1 MLSIAA
7 VEGDPDI
14 LLLSYLGD
22 ILGLTGTKFVCGMA
36 LCDRHLLPLFAMLF
50 SQPLARGFAICR
62 SPLAAISDSVSA
74 HNGGVFPMTLNNGDS
89 NQSCSDHSDRS
100 SLQDSMIAEHHSSVS
115 RREFLG
121 MTAAASL
128 VLAGR
133 LNGAAE
139 KDSKNGIPYR
149 ALGRTGE
156 RVSLI
161 GLGGY
166 HLGKQSDPEESIR
179 IIRTGLDEG
188 INFLDNCWDYN
199 GGESEI
205 RMGKALRDGYRQK
218 AFLMTKI
225 DGRTKTA
232 ATAQLNESLRRLQT
246 DRIDLL
252 QFHEVIRDSDPDRVF
267 AQGGGME
274 AVLEAKKAGK
284 VRFIGFT
291 GHKSPDIHLK
301 MLATASK
308 HGFKFDA
315 VQMPLN
321 VMDAHF
327 DSFEKR
333 VLPVLT
339 ENGVGVLGMKPMG
352 DHFILD
358 SKTVTP
364 IECLHYPMN
373 LPTSV
378 VITGC
383 DSMSILQQ
391 ALQAARSFQPMDS
404 SQVSALLAKTLKAAE
419 AGQFELYKTSH
430 QFDGTYANPQWL
442 G

>member
-1 MLSIAA
+1 MKNSSPQSENQEMDNGVTRRRFLETT
-7 VEGDPDI
+7 V
-14 LLLSYLGD
+14 
-22 ILGLTGTKFVCGMA
+22 GTTVASAMA
-36 LCDRHLLPLFAMLF
+36 GGLLPHAD
-50 SQPLARGFAICR
+50 AN
-62 SPLAAISDSVSA
+62 A
-74 HNGGVFPMTLNNGDS
+74 HRHAPTS
-89 NQSCSDHSDRS
+89 
-100 SLQDSMIAEHHSSVS
+100 
-115 RREFLG
+115 
-121 MTAAASL
+121 AAAAD
-128 VLAGR
+128 VR
-133 LNGAAE
+133 NGV
-139 KDSKNGIPYR
+139 PYR
-149 ALGRTGE
+149 TLGNTGE
-156 RVSLI
+156 KVSCV

-166 HLGKQSDPEESIR
+166 HLARQSDVQESIR

-205 RMGKALRDGYRQK
+205 RMGRALRDGYRQK

-225 DGRTKTA
+225 DGRNKA
-232 ATAQLNESLRRLQT
+232 AAAAQLDQSLRRLQT

-252 QFHEVIRDSDPDRVF
+252 QFHEVIRDSDPGRIF
-267 AQGGGME
+267 AEGGAME
-274 AVLEAKKAGK
+274 VVLEARKAGK
-284 VRFIGFT
+284 IRFIGFT

-308 HGFKFDA
+308 HGFTFDA

-327 DSFEKR
+327 DSFEKK

-339 ENGVGVLGMKPMG
+339 KEGIGVLGMKPMG
-352 DHFILD
+352 DHFILE

-364 IECLHYPMN
+364 VECLYYPMN

-383 DSMSILQQ
+383 DSLPILQQ
-391 ALQAARSFQPMDS
+391 ALHAARSFQPMDS
-404 SQVSALLAKTLKAAE
+404 SQVAALLAKTAKDAE

-430 QFDGTYANPQWL
+430 HFDGTVANPQWL

>member
-1 MLSIAA
+1 
-7 VEGDPDI
+7 
-14 LLLSYLGD
+14 
-22 ILGLTGTKFVCGMA
+22 
-36 LCDRHLLPLFAMLF
+36 
-50 SQPLARGFAICR
+50 
-62 SPLAAISDSVSA
+62 
-74 HNGGVFPMTLNNGDS
+74 MTLKNSDS
-89 NQSCSDHSDRS
+89 NQSRSDPSDQS
-100 SLQDSMIAEHHSSVS
+100 PLPDAMLADYDPAVS

-121 MTAAASL
+121 MTAASL
-128 VLAGR
+128 LMAGSLR
-133 LNGAAE
+133 GAA
-139 KDSKNGIPYR
+139 KSDTKPDTKNGLPYR
-149 ALGRTGE
+149 TLGRTGE
-156 RVSLI
+156 KISLI

-166 HLGKQSDPEESIR
+166 HLGSQSDPNESIR
-179 IIRTGLDEG
+179 IIRTGIDEG

-225 DGRTKTA
+225 DGRNKTA
-232 ATAQLNESLRRLQT
+232 AATQLNESLRRLQT

-252 QFHEVIRDSDPDRVF
+252 QFHEVIRDSDPDRIF
-267 AQGGGME
+267 AEGGGME
-274 AVLEAKKAGK
+274 AAVEARKAGK
-284 VRFIGFT
+284 IRFIGFT

-308 HGFKFDA
+308 HGFTFDA

-327 DSFEKR
+327 DSFEKK

-339 ENGVGVLGMKPMG
+339 RDGVGVLGMKPMG
-352 DHFILD
+352 DKVILR

-364 IECLHYPMN
+364 VECLHYAMN

-383 DSMSILQQ
+383 DSLQILQQ
-391 ALQAARSFQPMDS
+391 ALLAANTFQPMGA
-404 SQVSALLAKTLKAAE
+404 SQVAALLAKTAKAAE
-419 AGQFELYKTSH
+419 GGQFELYKTSH
-430 QFDGTYANPQWL
+430 QFDGTVANPQWL